1 MAYSIRVSLPGYN
14 ALTDTNPDH
23 FALKSDLNDI
33 LIKEYT
39 RGTITVQEYT
49 PVTINHNLGYIPFY
63 ITFYQR
69 TYQPDKK
76 YYSSGS
82 LNGVVDYGVTIYSD
96 TNQLII
102 NTIYFPIIVYYYIF
116 YDNII

>member
-1 MAYSIRVSLPGYN
+1 MAYGIRVSLPGYN

-39 RGTITVQEYT
+39 RGTIIVPSSTEVA
-49 PVTINHNLGYIPFY
+49 INHNLGYAPFY
-63 ITFYQR
+63 LIYY
-69 TYQPDKK
+69 TYNNLKN
-76 YYSSGS
+76 YAYSAG
-82 LNGVVDYGVTIYSD
+82 LYSFFK
-96 TNQLII
+96 TYSTTSQIFFKNPISISILI
-102 NTIYFPIIVYYYIF
+102 NYYIF